1 MLSRGWN
8 GTRVVTV
15 PCHTCQLAMSAG
27 NEYDELRVERAIDQ
41 YIEGWF
47 AGTIPDEVLTHQ
59 INAER
64 EAKERKTQQQQ
75 GGRLWKH
82 G

>member
-1 MLSRGWN
+1 
-8 GTRVVTV
+8 
-15 PCHTCQLAMSAG
+15 MSAG
-27 NEYDELRVERAIDQ
+27 NEYDEVRVERAIDQ

-59 INAER
+59 RQVER
-64 EAKERKTQQQQ
+64 EAKEASANRQH
-75 GGRLWKH
+75 GGKLWKH

>member
-1 MLSRGWN
+1 MRC
-8 GTRVVTV
+8 T
-15 PCHTCQLAMSAG
+15 TCYLGDEFNSA
-27 NEYDELRVERAIDQ
+27 NTMRAILR
-41 YIEGWF
+41 YVEEWF

-59 INAER
+59 KEVER
-64 EAKERKTQQQQ
+64 EAKEASANRTH